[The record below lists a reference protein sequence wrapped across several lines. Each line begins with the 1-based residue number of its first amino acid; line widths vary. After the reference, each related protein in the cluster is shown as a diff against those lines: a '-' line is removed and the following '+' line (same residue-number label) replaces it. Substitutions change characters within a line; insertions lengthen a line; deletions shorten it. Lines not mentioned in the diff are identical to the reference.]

1 MISMR
6 TIWSIF
12 HKVKEEGRFSKESL
26 RAAFTWKKIV
36 RDLLIIGFILVTVL
50 AGYERYVTSQFI
62 DMKRDGK
69 KAVATVDGH
78 AIRVKDL
85 SYYTLLEE
93 RVVEKQAMIYNP
105 DSTKDYWNIRMDG
118 KIMSTLVKRT
128 ILGNTIHDYLFYE
141 EAKKADITLTAEEQE
156 YLKNAQ
162 TDFWEDL
169 LDQQWE
175 RLPASEDYINE
186 QIRRAAIV
194 QKYQRQ
200 LANEMGVTEASLN
213 WDGYEYSKILKKHS
227 VRNHKKV
234 LDRLRVSELTIHHD
248 TFNIINGLGKKN

>member
-1 MISMR
+1 MTPISLASCLWYFW
-6 TIWSIF
+6 TI
-12 HKVKEEGRFSKESL
+12 
-26 RAAFTWKKIV
+26 AA
-36 RDLLIIGFILVTVL
+36 LLICSL
-50 AGYERYVTSQFI
+50 
-62 DMKRDGK
+62 
-69 KAVATVDGH
+69 
-78 AIRVKDL
+78 
-85 SYYTLLEE
+85 
-93 RVVEKQAMIYNP
+93 
-105 DSTKDYWNIRMDG
+105 
-118 KIMSTLVKRT
+118 
-128 ILGNTIHDYLFYE
+128 
-141 EAKKADITLTAEEQE
+141 
-156 YLKNAQ
+156 
-162 TDFWEDL
+162 
-169 LDQQWE
+169 